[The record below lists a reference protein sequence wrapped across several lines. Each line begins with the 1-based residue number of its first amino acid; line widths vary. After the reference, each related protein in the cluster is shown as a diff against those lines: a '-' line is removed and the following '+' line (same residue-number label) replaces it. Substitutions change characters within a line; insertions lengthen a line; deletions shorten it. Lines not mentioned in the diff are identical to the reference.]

1 MFVKPATREV
11 PVEPVDRSQRQR
23 EVLSDQVAQR
33 ILARAAELDAAQRAA
48 VDVANLRAA
57 AVEAGISSSAFDSAL
72 DEMQGDAQ
80 PPAAPSRRR
89 GRRTRALILGAS
101 ALVVFGGMAVTRAVV
116 PVRIPMAEQAF
127 LLRCLPA
134 GEAAELI
141 RPMLGPTSTVA
152 VSPARSPRTITIR
165 STPEHMAEVRAI
177 LDERDGAACAA
188 PPTTR

>member
-1 MFVKPATREV
+1 MQPL
-11 PVEPVDRSQRQR
+11 PRSQPRR
-23 EVLSDQVAQR
+23 EVLTDQMAQR
-33 ILARAAELDAAQRAA
+33 ILARAAELDAAQKAA
-48 VDVANLRAA
+48 VEVANLRAA

-72 DEMQGDAQ
+72 DEIQGDAQ

-89 GRRTRALILGAS
+89 GPRSRALILGAS
-101 ALVVFGGMAVTRAVV
+101 VLVVFGAMAVTRAVA

-152 VSPARSPRTITIR
+152 VSPARAPSTLTVR
-165 STPEHMAEVRAI
+165 STPEHMARVRAF

-188 PPTTR
+188 PATTR